1 MNTFLSYKINF
12 FLTYFHFHPL
22 TMLFLYYVYL
32 NLFLILIIIT
42 VCMIIKIRLSLK
54 LICIKIISGLIIFVL
69 YFSLLLFDNLLNL
82 SIVSSF
88 LEIKLW
94 IILFDQLVKHVIL
107 NRWEWPDIILII
119 ILPIRLYH
127 SVILLIILFFI
138 ILLVILRLFIFEI
151 IINSFFHV
159 YLLWSFIISLILP
172 LF

>member
-12 FLTYFHFHPL
+12 FLAYFHFHPL
-22 TMLFLYYVYL
+22 TMFFLNYVYL

-82 SIVSSF
+82 RFISSF
-88 LEIKLW
+88 LKIELW
-94 IILFDQLVKHVIL
+94 IILFGQLVKHVIL

-119 ILPIRLYH
+119 ILSIRLYH
-127 SVILLIILFFI
+127 FVILLIILFFI
-138 ILLVILRLFIFEI
+138 ILLVILRLFIFKI

-159 YLLWSFIISLILP
+159 YLRWSFIIFLILP